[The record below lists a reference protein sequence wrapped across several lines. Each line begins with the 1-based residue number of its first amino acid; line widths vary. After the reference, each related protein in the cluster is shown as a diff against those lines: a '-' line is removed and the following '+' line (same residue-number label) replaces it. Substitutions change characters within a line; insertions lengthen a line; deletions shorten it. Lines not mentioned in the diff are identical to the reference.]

1 MHKKMGQESE
11 PPLPFPLESS
21 PKHVWTT
28 IRGDYKGNGDS
39 SQWVRVDASRCVAAS
54 VVTALHHNQI
64 ELDADAIVESLPCD
78 YWHNQ
83 IESDSDAIVG
93 SLSFPGGLS
102 VESQLSLTSPTKG
115 WTSLLPTQY
124 EIERLEPPSL
134 WIRMLLRWNKGYILN
149 IMVFHF
155 TYSLYIG

>member
-1 MHKKMGQESE
+1 MGQESE

-54 VVTALHHNQI
+54 VVSGDCIAPLHHNQI

-78 YWHNQ
+78 
-83 IESDSDAIVG
+83 V
-93 SLSFPGGLS
+93 SFPGGLS
-102 VESQLSLTSPTKG
+102 WSPQLSLTQETKG

-124 EIERLEPPSL
+124 EIERSEPPL
-134 WIRMLLRWNKGYILN
+134 TI
-149 IMVFHF
+149 IMV
-155 TYSLYIG
+155 SLRSYMWLCDSNPSLL